1 MKKWIQK
8 LSSSNLIILA
18 AVLLAA
24 YLILILAVTN
34 LGQTRLNESQ
44 HRELTLKVQSYT
56 SMLEYFFS
64 VSSEEITDFTTD
76 RAMTTF
82 FANLASGMS
91 MEYGLGA
98 SLMKLDH
105 ELDALVETRL
115 INEIPVYNRFV
126 LTSYDGSV
134 IVDTAESI
142 SLVVD
147 VKRFENA
154 EGGTNVLHTSYDQGK
169 PHIEIYKTVY
179 YSGRPV
185 AYLIADVN
193 TSVIIEQLTAQEYEG
208 SRSRMLLST
217 ARDDI
222 LVWNSITDDV
232 LEQSD
237 ILFFQFPI
245 ENTPYQ
251 LKGWFSPVN
260 EKDIFTSG
268 WFVVGI
274 SFLAVPVI
282 IGLFFTFNINS
293 ANIILKIKFEES
305 HKQQRVLAVQ
315 NERLVEEIDR
325 RTASER
331 KLAYQATHDV
341 LTGLPNRK
349 FGNEQLELIIA
360 DAIDTD
366 SKVLVMF
373 IDLDNFKQI
382 NDTLGH
388 LAGDFILTD
397 SSQRLS
403 SVIGGGSVLARLGG
417 DEFLLIIPN
426 LRDEEYAQSLSSTIL
441 SLFDR
446 PFTWSNQEFFITTS
460 IGMAV
465 FPRDG
470 TNTHQLLAAADT
482 AMYRVKQDGR
492 NAYRFYDTSMTT
504 DVQRTMDLDSR
515 LRQAI
520 KNNRIEMHYQP
531 ILDLETNQ
539 IVGAEALMR
548 WEDEKLGSIPPD
560 EFILLAEKNG
570 LIHRLG
576 EIAIFQACHHAAHW
590 QSIAPIKI
598 SINFSSVQFRY
609 CETLSAQIQKGL
621 ESSGLPANKLDI
633 EVTESLLFNHNDEVV
648 SLLEDLRSRGV
659 ELTIDDFGTGYS
671 ALSYLQKFPFDKL
684 KIDRS
689 FLIDIDQN
697 ASNRELVNAI
707 IAMAKALNIR
717 VVAEGVET
725 KWHTEYLF
733 QSGCDYGQGYF
744 FSKPLPAAEFERLL
758 YKSKVPQSVA

>member
-44 HRELTLKVQSYT
+44 HRELTLKVQSYA

-98 SLMKLDH
+98 SLIKLDH
-105 ELDALVETRL
+105 ELDRL
-115 INEIPVYNRFV
+115 IETKLINDIPVYDRFTLV
-126 LTSYDGSV
+126 SYDGSV
-134 IVDTAESI
+134 IVDTAEKISMHVDTNRLNSSI
-142 SLVVD
+142 SSVH
-147 VKRFENA
+147 
-154 EGGTNVLHTSYDQGK
+154 VLHTSHDSRK
-169 PHIEIYKTVY
+169 PHIEIYKTVFF
-179 YSGRPV
+179 SGRPV
-185 AYLIADVN
+185 AYLIAYIN

-208 SRSRMLLST
+208 SRSRMLLS
-217 ARDDI
+217 AEGENI

-232 LEQSD
+232 LEKSD
-237 ILFFQFPI
+237 VIFFELQI

-268 WFVVGI
+268 WFVAGI

-282 IGLFFTFNINS
+282 IGLFYTFNINS
-293 ANIILKIKFEES
+293 ANIILKTKFEES

-315 NERLVEEIDR
+315 NERLMEEIDR
-325 RTASER
+325 RKDSER

-349 FGNEQLELIIA
+349 YGNEQLELIIA
-360 DAIDTD
+360 DAIDAD
-366 SKVLVMF
+366 SAVLVMF

-397 SSQRLS
+397 SSQRLL
-403 SVIGGGSVLARLGG
+403 SVIGESSVLARLGG

-426 LRDEEYAQSLSSTIL
+426 LRDEEYAQALSSSIL
-441 SLFDR
+441 ALFER
-446 PFTWSNQEFFITTS
+446 PFIWNNQEFFITTS

-465 FPRDG
+465 YPRDG

-492 NAYRFYDTSMTT
+492 NAYRFYETSMMT
-504 DVQRTMDLDSR
+504 DVQRTLDLDGR

-520 KNNRIEMHYQP
+520 KNNLIEMHYQP
-531 ILDLETNQ
+531 IIDLVTNQ

-548 WEDEKLGSIPPD
+548 WEDEILGYIQPD

-576 EIAIFQACHHAAHW
+576 EIAISQACHYAAHW

-609 CETLSAQIQKGL
+609 CDTLSAQIQKGL

-633 EVTESLLFNHNDEVV
+633 EVTESLLFNHNQEVV
-648 SLLEDLRSRGV
+648 SLLDGLRSRGV

-725 KWHTEYLF
+725 KWHTEYLL
-733 QSGCDYGQGYF
+733 QRGCDYGQGYY

>member
-44 HRELTLKVQSYT
+44 HRELTLKVQSYA

-64 VSSEEITDFTTD
+64 VSSEEVNDFATS

-91 MEYGLGA
+91 MEYGLGS

-105 ELDALVETRL
+105 ELDKLIETKL
-115 INEIPVYNRFV
+115 INDIPVYKRFI
-126 LTSYDGSV
+126 LASYDGSV

-142 SLVVD
+142 TQHVD
-147 VKRFENA
+147 TERFDSA
-154 EGGTNVLHTSYDQGK
+154 ADGVHVLHTSYLSRK

-179 YSGRPV
+179 FSGRPV
-185 AYLIADVN
+185 AYLIADIN
-193 TSVIIEQLTAQEYEG
+193 ISVIIEQLTAQEYEG

-217 ARDDI
+217 DSDNI
-222 LVWNSITDDV
+222 LVWNSITDDT
-232 LEQSD
+232 LAQSG
-237 ILFFQFPI
+237 IIFFEFPI
-245 ENTPYQ
+245 EKTPYQ

-268 WFVVGI
+268 WFVAGI

-282 IGLFFTFNINS
+282 IGLIYTFSINS
-293 ANIILKIKFEES
+293 ANIILKTKFEES
-305 HKQQRVLAVQ
+305 HKQQRLLSVQ

-325 RTASER
+325 RKSSEQ
-331 KLAYQATHDV
+331 KLAYQAMHDV

-349 FGNEQLELIIA
+349 YGNEQLELIIA
-360 DAIDTD
+360 DATDT
-366 SKVLVMF
+366 KTAVLVMF

-403 SVIGGGSVLARLGG
+403 SVIGGSSVLARLGG

-426 LRDEEYAQSLSSTIL
+426 LSDEEYAQSLSSAIL

-446 PFTWSNQEFFITTS
+446 PFTWNSQEFFITAS

-465 FPRDG
+465 YPRDG
-470 TNTHQLLAAADT
+470 INTHQLLAAADT

-492 NAYRFYDTSMTT
+492 NAYRFYDISMTT

-520 KNNRIEMHYQP
+520 KNNRIEMYYQP
-531 ILDLETNQ
+531 ILDLETKQ

-548 WEDEKLGSIPPD
+548 WEDEKLGFIPPD

-576 EIAIFQACHHAAHW
+576 EIAISQACYHAAHW

-609 CETLSAQIQKGL
+609 CDTLLAQIKKGL
-621 ESSGLPANKLDI
+621 KSSGLAANKLDI

-648 SLLEDLRSRGV
+648 SLLEDLRRQGV

-697 ASNRELVNAI
+697 ASNRELVSAI

-717 VVAEGVET
+717 IVAEGVET
-725 KWHTEYLF
+725 KWHTEYLL
-733 QSGCDYGQGYF
+733 QRGCDYGQGYY
-744 FSKPLPAAEFERLL
+744 FSKPLPADEFEVLL
-758 YKSKVPQSVA
+758 THSRMPQSVA